1 MSKASLLELHKPEEA
16 IVIDLDQA
24 LTKCTLPGSI
34 SPITDYFTHTQALIA
49 RFVRPEFSTDA
60 EALSLLLLGVV
71 SAAEFYFRS
80 ILVQS
85 LDVCPYA
92 MKQAERVQVPLG
104 SLAYYGTKTRSLGLS
119 VFEHKSLAGSAE
131 IKAEL
136 QRLLGISAPAASSVS
151 AALSGFDTLCE
162 LRHAAIHTRGY
173 VSSKAAS
180 DLGISMSSLHRIC
193 FSQSVVFDLAK
204 LSHNAVRSFNRFV
217 LESLLDRWIAKKY
230 LTGSWR
236 ADKSKFSRLF
246 LMFSYPTENPF
257 GEDVTKA
264 YKAIQ
269 PSIVARMNS
278 DKDRQ
283 R

>member
-1 MSKASLLELHKPEEA
+1 MSKASLLELHKPEEEIA
-16 IVIDLDQA
+16 VDLDQA
-24 LTKCTLPGSI
+24 LMKCTLPGGI
-34 SPITDYFTHTQALIA
+34 SPISDYFTHTRGLIV
-49 RFVRPEFSTDA
+49 RFVRPEFSADV

-104 SLAYYGTKTRSLGLS
+104 SLAYYGTKTRALGLS

-136 QRLLGISAPAASSVS
+136 QRLLGIAAPASSSVS
-151 AALSGFDTLCE
+151 AALNGFDTLCE

-180 DLGISMSSLHRIC
+180 DLGVSMSSLHRIC
-193 FSQSVVFDLAK
+193 FSQSVVFDLTK

-217 LESLLDRWIAKKY
+217 FESLLDRWIAKKY
-230 LTGSWR
+230 LVGTWR
-236 ADKSKFSRLF
+236 SDKGKFSKLF
-246 LMFSYPTENPF
+246 MMFSYPDENLF
-257 GEDVTKA
+257 GGDIAKA
-264 YKAIQ
+264 YKKVQ

-278 DKDRQ
+278 EKSGPQ
-283 R
+283 

>member
-1 MSKASLLELHKPEEA
+1 MSKASLLEIHKPEEA
-16 IVIDLDQA
+16 IAIDINQA
-24 LTKCTLPGSI
+24 LTQCTLPGSV
-34 SPITDYFTHTQALIA
+34 SPIADYFAHTQALIA
-49 RFVRPEFSTDA
+49 RFVRPEFSSDV

-104 SLAYYGTKTRSLGLS
+104 SLAYYGTKTRALGLS
-119 VFEHKSLAGSAE
+119 VFEHKSLAGSGE

-136 QRLLGISAPAASSVS
+136 QRLLGIPVPAASSVS
-151 AALSGFDTLCE
+151 IALNGFDTLCE

-180 DLGISMSSLHRIC
+180 DLGISMTSLHRIC

-204 LSHNAVRSFNRFV
+204 LSHNAVRSFNRYV
-217 LESLLDRWIAKKY
+217 LECLLDRWIAKKY
-230 LTGSWR
+230 LSGSWR
-236 ADKSKFSRLF
+236 SDKAKFSRLF
-246 LMFSYPTENPF
+246 LMFSYPEENQF
-257 GEDVTKA
+257 GGDVAKA
-264 YKAIQ
+264 YKSIQ
-269 PSIVARMNS
+269 PSIVARM
-278 DKDRQ
+278 KDGKSKQ
-283 R
+283 Q